1 MRHSEGLGELAPLA
15 ALDALDG
22 TDREDFR
29 AHLVSGCAACE
40 EDVRRWQREAST
52 LGRSVAPMAPAEDGR
67 RRLRDAAASEPVA
80 FPPRGPRLS
89 PWLAV
94 AASLAF
100 VVAAT
105 DDLVRRR
112 AADDRTRTIARLS
125 AENAQA
131 RRSLAEREMRAR
143 FIEDPD
149 VRAILLTG
157 LGPQPNA
164 RGKVIFSP
172 KARRAIFVAAS
183 LETIPADRQY
193 ELWFL
198 AGGKPIPAGTFDA
211 VEGQA
216 TVFESA
222 LLPETI
228 ASVDKFA
235 VTIEPRGGAPQPTGP
250 MVLAGG

>member
-1 MRHSEGLGELAPLA
+1 MRHSERLGELAPLA
-15 ALDALDG
+15 ALDTLDG
-22 TDREDFR
+22 SDREDFR
-29 AHLVSGCAACE
+29 AHLAAGCAACE
-40 EDVRRWQREAST
+40 RDVRLWRHDLSA
-52 LGRSVAPMAPAEDGR
+52 LGRSVVPVAPGEGAR
-67 RRLRDAAASEPVA
+67 RRILEAAEARFVPI
-80 FPPRGPRLS
+80 PRRGTRLS

-100 VVAAT
+100 IVAAT
-105 DDLVRRR
+105 DDMVRRR
-112 AADDRTRTIARLS
+112 TADDRTRTIARLS

-131 RRSLAEREMRAR
+131 RRALAEREMRAR
-143 FIEDPD
+143 FLEDPD

-172 KARRAIFVAAS
+172 RARRAVFVAAS
-183 LETIPADRQY
+183 LEAIPADRQY

-211 VEGQA
+211 AKGHA

-228 ASVDKFA
+228 ASVEKFA
-235 VTIEPRGGAPQPTGP
+235 VTIEPRGGMPQPTGP